1 MKLLRC
7 GCRPHFHQHAGFHV
21 VQSATLPPLTHVDSP
36 PPHVGSWNPSSSAAA
51 AASGHDAA
59 ASALT
64 AVALTHY
71 GAARST
77 LAGAVPA
84 LADALPPF
92 PASVVRVVE
101 AALSSAGAK
110 ATSALEIGAGV
121 GGVSFRLAEVFGR
134 VTAIER
140 DARMVALAQRLQADG
155 SSVLGCD
162 PMSSCAQRTARP
174 LHCSPVAHA
183 GSATLRLPT
192 HRGIGWA
199 QCT

>member
-1 MKLLRC
+1 MKLLCC
-7 GCRPHFHQHAGFHV
+7 GCRPHFHQHAGFHI
-21 VQSATLPPLTHVDSP
+21 VQSASLPPLTHVDSP

-51 AASGHDAA
+51 AGSGHDAA
-59 ASALT
+59 TSALT

-92 PASVVRVVE
+92 PASVVSVVE
-101 AALSSAGAK
+101 AALGSAGAT

-155 SSVLGCD
+155 SAVVGCD
-162 PMSSCAQRTARP
+162 PPYSCAPRTARP
-174 LHCSPVAHA
+174 LRCLPATRVA
-183 GSATLRLPT
+183 SATLRLSK
-192 HRGIGWA
+192 RWWA
-199 QCT
+199 RLT